1 MMTYNH
7 VHFLLYFSVVINMVQ
22 SLIYPFGSRPS
33 DTILP
38 PLLEKEQPLTVSVL
52 IKTSQMTNVSVDENF
67 TLCFNFSNKME
78 AKMFRELKK
87 DEKTISVEMKKM
99 LLINIKNTYWI
110 ENENI
115 TCMVIENASLIRMEH
130 APTLTM
136 NDIIRVVTL
145 SAISLASL
153 VGNIAVL
160 TTIAI
165 NKRRRQSTIYLL
177 ISMLAIADLLVT
189 TFCVIADAIWAY
201 TVEWKA
207 DNMTCK
213 LVKFF
218 QMFSLYFSTFLL
230 VVIGYDRFYA
240 IRFPMR
246 RSHSR
251 RIIRR
256 LLFAIILLST
266 IFSSPQVNSI
276 FFHFLYLYL
285 RIFPCFKAKH
295 S

>member
-1 MMTYNH
+1 M
-7 VHFLLYFSVVINMVQ
+7 INAVK
-22 SLIYPFGSRPS
+22 SLIYPFGSRPTG
-33 DTILP
+33 TILP
-38 PLLEKEQPLTVSVL
+38 PLLQKEQPLTVSVL

-78 AKMFRELKK
+78 AKMFRELKN

-99 LLINIKNTYWI
+99 LLINVKNTYWI
-110 ENENI
+110 ESENI
-115 TCMVIENASLIRMEH
+115 TCMVIENASLIKMEH
-130 APTLTM
+130 APTLTT

-177 ISMLAIADLLVT
+177 ISMLSIADLLVT

-246 RSHSR
+246 RSDSR
-251 RIIRR
+251 RVIRR
-256 LLFAIILLST
+256 LLFTIILLST
-266 IFSSPQVNSI
+266 IFSLPQVNLV
-276 FFHFLYLYL
+276 FLHYFHLCSKTYN
-285 RIFPCFKAKH
+285 
-295 S
+295 